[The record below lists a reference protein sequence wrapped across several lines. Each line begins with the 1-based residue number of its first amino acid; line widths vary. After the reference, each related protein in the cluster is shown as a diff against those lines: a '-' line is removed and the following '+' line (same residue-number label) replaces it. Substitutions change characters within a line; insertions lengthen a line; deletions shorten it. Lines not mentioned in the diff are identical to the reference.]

1 MVATSDLKV
10 VFANRAFENLF
21 GFAPSS
27 LRGCPLSNVMD
38 VAHISALID
47 AAMRQQSAR
56 ETLEVRPHHNPLA
69 VPVSITAHT
78 LPKTED
84 GDEQRLLLVF
94 EDLREQT
101 QLTRDLLNAQAVAN
115 IGTWQTH
122 FDGAITLTP
131 QAARLWLAHDQA
143 VHLCAF
149 LSSIHE
155 DDRVRVDGEW
165 NAGLRLGRFRFE
177 CRVQSSPACAGWKC
191 AA

>member
-1 MVATSDLKV
+1 MPPCASK
-10 VFANRAFENLF
+10 
-21 GFAPSS
+21 
-27 LRGCPLSNVMD
+27 
-38 VAHISALID
+38 
-47 AAMRQQSAR
+47 AR

-78 LPKTED
+78 AKTED

-131 QAARLWLAHDQA
+131 GGAAFGWPMTKPFTYAQ
-143 VHLCAF
+143 F
-149 LSSIHE
+149 LTSIHE
-155 DDRVRVDGEW
+155 DDRVRVDAEW
-165 NAGLRLGRFRFE
+165 NAGLRLGRFGLN
-177 CRVQSSPACAGWKC
+177 AGC
-191 AA
+191 SRAPRALGGNARRD